1 MLISRKIW
9 FLEEVLIFQKAK
21 SEFSMNFRLLKNIR
35 DIQFTVKPSKRW
47 WQKKSMDPCQ
57 KSENFARENHQIQP
71 QTCFFFTWNAGLL
84 AYLVYRS
91 RKTFYIWRF
100 FDILKKCMKN
110 VLFNQNYEVLW
121 CEYLCQKGTNL
132 KNLNWQ
138 FQKVLL
144 AKSMNDEKF
153 SEMMNVPKSTAQCA
167 NLKIVLPPSFYV
179 KSNLP
184 ILESQKLPI
193 VTILRL
199 KILEFRSFSTLS
211 NVEFF

>member
-1 MLISRKIW
+1 
-9 FLEEVLIFQKAK
+9 
-21 SEFSMNFRLLKNIR
+21 MNYRLLKNIR
-35 DIQFTVKPSKRW
+35 DIQFTVKLSKRW

-144 AKSMNDEKF
+144 AKWMNNEKF
-153 SEMMNVPKSTAQCA
+153 SEMMNAFECPYVYSTMCKFKDCPTTQFLREIKFGNSWVSKTA
-167 NLKIVLPPSFYV
+167 NCDHFTAKHFGI
-179 KSNLP
+179 
-184 ILESQKLPI
+184 
-193 VTILRL
+193 
-199 KILEFRSFSTLS
+199 
-211 NVEFF
+211 

>member
-1 MLISRKIW
+1 MISRKIW

-21 SEFSMNFRLLKNIR
+21 SKLCMNYRLLKNIR
-35 DIQFTVKPSKRW
+35 DIQFTVKLSKRW

-110 VLFNQNYEVLW
+110 VLLIKIMTYFV
-121 CEYLCQKGTNL
+121 KTTHRSI
-132 KNLNWQ
+132 
-138 FQKVLL
+138 LL
-144 AKSMNDEKF
+144 STFTELFTKTVKSAKSEKF
-153 SEMMNVPKSTAQCA
+153 TLNKNIS
-167 NLKIVLPPSFYV
+167 
-179 KSNLP
+179 SNHL
-184 ILESQKLPI
+184 
-193 VTILRL
+193 
-199 KILEFRSFSTLS
+199 LS
-211 NVEFF
+211 NFISNK